1 MRTTPAG
8 ASTVSEPLLRLNPPE
23 VSRRPALKRDHAV
36 IEEPFTPEELCRR
49 PKGLLGSPRN
59 DACAEPRLGGEDRLI
74 LCQDEVFEFGPRK
87 ES

>member
-1 MRTTPAG
+1 MRATPARV
-8 ASTVSEPLLRLNPPE
+8 STVSEPLLRLNPPE
-23 VSRRPALKRDHAV
+23 VSRRSALKRDHAV

-59 DACAEPRLGGEDRLI
+59 AACAEPRLGGEDRLI
-74 LCQDEVFEFGPRK
+74 LRQDEVFDIGPKK